1 MLKKPKIKI
10 LIFLI
15 SIIIISGYLLISL
28 TLGNDKFK
36 NLKSLLTREQKVLI
50 KKYIFPYKFI
60 SEQQQTISQQQQT
73 ISQQK
78 QKISQIY
85 VKLDLQKK
93 NEGSEIKTKEHTS
106 KLLNNKTFKKYQ
118 LTTGFYSGIHD
129 ISPGSGYIDFYEGN
143 IIVLSSRGILAFK
156 KNLDNDE
163 INFKQIKNNIDDFI
177 GIKQFS
183 KLNKYSLKDLLLF
196 NEKIYVSYTEEIKE
210 DCWNTS
216 ALYGNI
222 NYESIEFKKLF
233 SSKECV
239 HSKNNID
246 GEWEP
251 HQSGGRI
258 VPFDDNHV
266 LFSVGEYRVRHLAQK
281 KESVFGKIIK
291 ININNSNYEII
302 SMGHRNPQG
311 LYFDKENNF
320 ILETEHGPQGG
331 DEINLIE
338 IDKLNR
344 HKIPNY
350 GWAIASAGE
359 HYGGKIQQNKF
370 KYEKYP
376 LYKSHKEHGFIE
388 PLESFV
394 PSIGISEI
402 TKIGKDK
409 YVSASLRDRSLYFF
423 ELNKEYKIINLTR
436 VEVFERVRDMFY
448 KDNKLYLFLED
459 TPSIGI
465 INIEDSLKNGDQ
477 QLRQQQ

>member
-1 MLKKPKIKI
+1 ME
-10 LIFLI
+10 
-15 SIIIISGYLLISL
+15 LL
-28 TLGNDKFK
+28 
-36 NLKSLLTREQKVLI
+36 
-50 KKYIFPYKFI
+50 
-60 SEQQQTISQQQQT
+60 
-73 ISQQK
+73 
-78 QKISQIY
+78 
-85 VKLDLQKK
+85 
-93 NEGSEIKTKEHTS
+93 
-106 KLLNNKTFKKYQ
+106 
-118 LTTGFYSGIHD
+118 
-129 ISPGSGYIDFYEGN
+129 
-143 IIVLSSRGILAFK
+143 
-156 KNLDNDE
+156 
-163 INFKQIKNNIDDFI
+163 KQIKNDISEFI
-177 GIKQFS
+177 GVEQFIKGLSF
-183 KLNKYSLKDLLLF
+183 SLKDLTIRNNDIF
-196 NEKIYVSYTEEIKE
+196 ISYTEEIE
-210 DCWNTS
+210 TDCWNTS
-216 ALYGNI
+216 VIFGEMNYEYIDFTKLFTPKECLHSSNNI
-222 NYESIEFKKLF
+222 N
-233 SSKECV
+233 
-239 HSKNNID
+239 
-246 GEWEP
+246 P
-251 HQSGGRI
+251 QQSGGKI
-258 VPFDDNHV
+258 ISYDDHI
-266 LFSVGEYRVRHLAQK
+266 LLSIGDYKRRSLAQDE
-281 KESVFGKIIK
+281 ESVIGKIIK
-291 ININNSNYEII
+291 ININNSNYEIV

-311 LYFDKENNF
+311 LYFDRENNI